1 MATTPARSAGSGWA
15 TAPADPVVRPE
26 PEPERAAA
34 PAERPDRVPVPD
46 TGPVSGSIA
55 ATGPDRGRVKA
66 AERARAARAQAPGT
80 ELRGPG
86 PVSSARFPCPVAGEV
101 LAPGQ
106 AVGTITAPARD
117 TAPALGTGMV
127 PVTVTVAGL
136 AATPVVSMTPDKV
149 AGTGQDRVASMAAGT
164 DPGPTTPTG
173 PTTSTVPRTATVT
186 AMARPPLS
194 PFICGRSSARS

>member
-1 MATTPARSAGSGWA
+1 M
-15 TAPADPVVRPE
+15 
-26 PEPERAAA
+26 
-34 PAERPDRVPVPD
+34 PVPD

-66 AERARAARAQAPGT
+66 AERARAAKAKAQVPGT
-80 ELRGPG
+80 EPRGPG

-117 TAPALGTGMV
+117 TPPAMGMGMG

-136 AATPVVSMTPDKV
+136 AATPVVVMAPDKV
-149 AGTGQDRVASMAAGT
+149 AGTGPDRVASMGAGT
-164 DPGPTTPTG
+164 DPGPTTPTA

-186 AMARPPLS
+186 VMARPPLS
-194 PFICGRSSARS
+194 PSICGRSSARS